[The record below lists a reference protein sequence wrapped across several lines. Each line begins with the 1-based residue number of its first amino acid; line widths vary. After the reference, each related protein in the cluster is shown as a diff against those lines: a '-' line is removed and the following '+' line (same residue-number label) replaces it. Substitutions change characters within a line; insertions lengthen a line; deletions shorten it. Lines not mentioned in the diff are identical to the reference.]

1 MDITPILHKEID
13 LIQNRITR
21 MLNSSFLVKGWTLT
35 ITGIVFAISIKEKY
49 AFLVLLGLFAIIVM
63 FWSLDT
69 FFLRTEKKYKAMY
82 EDVVKKRLQEP
93 PDLSDLYSLD
103 KDKYDS
109 NVKPFLKIMFSKT
122 MLPFYGVICAV
133 TLGIAACSWWMN
145 IWW

>member
-13 LIQNRITR
+13 LIQDRITR

-49 AFLVLLGLFAIIVM
+49 AFLVLLGLFTIIVM

-82 EDVVKKRLQEP
+82 EDVVRKRLQEP

-103 KDKYDS
+103 KDKYDFK
-109 NVKPFLKIMFSKT
+109 VKSFLKIMFSKT
-122 MLPFYGVICAV
+122 MLSFYGVICAV

-145 IWW
+145 I